1 MGSTK
6 ISVMDPKRVKALAK
20 AQKKRDK
27 ELKKEKKKRGEK
39 TKDTQVR

>member
-6 ISVMDPKRVKALAK
+6 ISIMDPKRVKALAK
-20 AQKKRDK
+20 AKKKRDK